1 MFIAIQHYC
10 DLLTKSF
17 DNISEERKQLLQ
29 KISNYITQ
37 QKEKNI
43 PIQLVYVCTHN
54 SRRSHFGQI
63 CAAVA
68 AKYYGI
74 KNVSTFSGG
83 TEATTFN
90 INAITALQKIGF
102 EIKTQDQITNPIY
115 TVRFGENE
123 TTKCFSKVYNDVVNP
138 SENFAAIMTCS
149 DAEQNCPFIAGVDL
163 RIGTTYNDPKA
174 FDNTPKQE
182 AAYAE
187 RLEQIALE
195 CLYVFSLVK

>member
-1 MFIAIQHYC
+1 MFLAIQHYC
-10 DLLTKSF
+10 DLLTQLF

-29 KISNYITQ
+29 KISIYITQ
-37 QKEKNI
+37 QNEKNI

-63 CAAVA
+63 WAAVA
-68 AKYYGI
+68 ANYYAI
-74 KNVSTFSGG
+74 KNVYTFSGG

-102 EIKTQDQITNPIY
+102 DIKTQDQITNPIY
-115 TVRFGENE
+115 TIRFGENE
-123 TTKCFSKVYNDVVNP
+123 SIKCFSKVYNDAVNP

-174 FDNTPKQE
+174 YDNTPKQDD
-182 AAYAE
+182 AYAE